1 MEILQKKKSMNKKK
15 IFVGKNISLIKA
27 ISLINKNSINGVFV
41 INKKKQVIGILMD
54 SDIRKYLLHKTNI
67 TNIKVKD
74 IMKVNFYFLNNKN
87 KIDKK
92 KELIRSNK
100 ILIPILNQNKTLK
113 DYIHIKDFFL
123 DNKSKIDKKKVLVIG
138 GFGYIGSILVE
149 TLINNDFEVNVLDKN
164 LYGNYINKKV
174 LKNKRLK
181 IFIGDCFDR
190 LKLRSSLI
198 GVQDVIH
205 LGEIVG
211 DPAVNVNRKFSIKNN
226 FVNTNLLLN
235 ECVKFNIRKFIF
247 ASSCSV
253 YGDSMKLCRETS
265 KTNPVSLY
273 AECKLACEEQIL
285 SFSKIK
291 RFEPIIL
298 RISTVHGLSN
308 RLRFDLA
315 ANRFTLFALKNK
327 LIKLFG
333 EESWRPFIHVKDVSN
348 IFFQFLIS
356 NKKNLHNQ
364 IYNLGFD
371 DENYKIIDIIKILQR
386 KLKFDVVKD
395 KVFVDRRNYFVSFKK
410 LHNKILIKKKYTLK
424 KSIYEMMR
432 FFKNK
437 KIKITNDIYHNDKA
451 IIKLLTKK

>member
-1 MEILQKKKSMNKKK
+1 MNKKK
-15 IFVGKNISLIKA
+15 IFVNKNLSLIKA

-54 SDIRKYLLHKTNI
+54 SDIRKYLLARTS
-67 TNIKVKD
+67 IKNTKVED
-74 IMKVNFYFLNNKN
+74 IMKTNFYFLNDKN

-92 KELIRSNK
+92 KELIKSNK
-100 ILIPILNQNKTLK
+100 ILIPILNKSKKLK
-113 DYIHIKDFFL
+113 DYIHLKDIFE
-123 DNKSKIDKKKVLVIG
+123 NNKIDVIQKKKVLVIG

-149 TLINNDFEVNVLDKN
+149 TLIKNNFEVNVLDKN
-164 LYGNYINKKV
+164 LYGNYIDKKF
-174 LKNKRLK
+174 LKSKKLK

-190 LKLRSSLI
+190 SKLRLSLI

-211 DPAVNVNRKFSIKNN
+211 DPAVNINRKFSIKNN

-253 YGDSMKLCRETS
+253 YGDSTRLCSETS

-273 AECKLACEEQIL
+273 AECKLACEKQIL

-291 RFEPIIL
+291 NFEPIIL

-327 LIKLFG
+327 VIKLFG
-333 EESWRPFIHVKDVSN
+333 EESWRPFIHVKDVAN
-348 IFFQFLIS
+348 IFFRFLIS
-356 NKKNLHNQ
+356 NKTNLNNQ

-371 DENYKIIDIIKILQR
+371 DENYKIIEIIRILQK
-386 KLKFDVVKD
+386 KLKFQVFKD
-395 KVFVDRRNYFVSFKK
+395 KVFVDKRNYFVSFKK
-410 LHNKILIKKKYTLK
+410 LHKKIYIKKQYTLK
-424 KSIYEMMR
+424 KSIIEMLKY
-432 FFKNK
+432 FKNK
-437 KIKITNDIYHNDKA
+437 KIRVTKDIYHNDKA
-451 IIKLLTKK
+451 IIKILKSK